1 MGPAKLQNTPSFR
14 FESEIS
20 PSVTDEIDNSMNLHE
35 YQSKGL
41 FADYGIPVPRGIP
54 AECPS
59 GAVSAANELGGD
71 LWVVKAQV
79 HAGGRGKA
87 GGVKLARTPDE
98 VRKYADAMLGSTL
111 VTHQTGPEGL
121 PVDTVYIEEGSD
133 IDRELYLSML
143 VDREV
148 SRISFI
154 ASAAGG
160 MDIEQVAEET
170 PEQIFSV
177 SVAPDAGL
185 QDYQA
190 RQLAFGLG
198 LDKKQMRQFGQLIK
212 NLYRLYLET
221 DASLIEI
228 NPLITT
234 KAGDIVALD
243 GKINIDG
250 SALFRQPRIAELRD
264 PSQEDE
270 AEREAAEHDL
280 NYVSL
285 DGNIACMVNGAGL
298 AMATMD
304 LIKLHGGDPANFLDV
319 GGGAT
324 AERVAAAFKL
334 ILSNESV
341 EAILVNIFGGIV
353 RCDLIAEGIITAVKD
368 VGVSVPVVV
377 RLEGT
382 NVDKGRELL
391 ANSGLDII
399 AAEDL
404 TDAAKKAVAAAA

>member
-1 MGPAKLQNTPSFR
+1 
-14 FESEIS
+14 
-20 PSVTDEIDNSMNLHE
+20 MNLHE
-35 YQSKGL
+35 YQSKRL

-54 AECPS
+54 ADSPNA
-59 GAVSAANELGGD
+59 AVKAAQELGGD

-87 GGVKLARTPDE
+87 GGVKLARTLDE
-98 VRKYADAMLGSTL
+98 IREYADAMLGVQL
-111 VTHQTGPEGL
+111 VTHQSGPEGL
-121 PVDTVYIEEGSD
+121 PVNTVYVEEGSD

-160 MDIEQVAEET
+160 MDIEKVAEET
-170 PEQIFSV
+170 PEKIFSV
-177 SVAPDAGL
+177 AVAPDAGL

-190 RQLAFGLG
+190 RQLAFGLE
-198 LDKKQMRQFGQLIK
+198 LDKQQMRQFG
-212 NLYRLYLET
+212 NLVKKLYQLYLDS
-221 DASLIEI
+221 DASLIEV

-250 SALFRQPRIAELRD
+250 SALFRQPKIAELRD
-264 PSQEDE
+264 KSQEDE
-270 AEREAAEHDL
+270 AERKAAEHDL

-304 LIKLHGGDPANFLDV
+304 LIKLHGGEPANFLDV

-334 ILSNESV
+334 ILSNASV

-353 RCDLIAEGIITAVKD
+353 RCDLIAEGIISAVKE
-368 VGVSVPVVV
+368 VGVKVPVVV

-382 NVDKGRELL
+382 NVKKGRELL

-399 AAEDL
+399 AADDL
-404 TDAAKKAVAAAA
+404 TDAAKKVVAAAA

>member
-1 MGPAKLQNTPSFR
+1 
-14 FESEIS
+14 
-20 PSVTDEIDNSMNLHE
+20 MNLHE
-35 YQSKGL
+35 YQSKRL
-41 FADYGIPVPRGIP
+41 FAEYGIPVPRGIP
-54 AECPS
+54 AES
-59 GAVSAANELGGD
+59 ADAAVKAAKELGGE

-87 GGVKLARTPDE
+87 GGVKLARTLDE
-98 VRKYADAMLGSTL
+98 VREYADGMLGVRL
-111 VTHQTGPEGL
+111 VTHQSGPEGL
-121 PVDTVYIEEGSD
+121 PVNVVYVEEGSE

-160 MDIEQVAEET
+160 MDIEKVAAET
-170 PEQIFSV
+170 PERIFSV
-177 SVAPDAGL
+177 AVAPDAGL

-190 RQLAFGLG
+190 RQLAFGLE
-198 LDKKQMRQFGQLIK
+198 LDKKQMRQFGDLIK
-212 NLYRLYLET
+212 RLYQLYLDS
-221 DASLIEI
+221 DASLIEV

-234 KAGDIVALD
+234 KAGDILALD

-250 SALFRQPRIAELRD
+250 SALFRQPEIFALRD
-264 PSQEDE
+264 TSQEDE
-270 AEREAAEHDL
+270 AERDAAEHDL

-324 AERVAAAFKL
+324 AERVSEAFKL
-334 ILSNESV
+334 ILSNDKV
-341 EAILVNIFGGIV
+341 AAILVNIFGGIV
-353 RCDLIAEGIITAVKD
+353 RCDDIAAGIISAVKD
-368 VGVSVPVVV
+368 VGVKVPVVV

-382 NVDKGRELL
+382 NVNKGLELL

-404 TDAAKKAVAAAA
+404 TEAAQKVVAAAT

>member
-1 MGPAKLQNTPSFR
+1 
-14 FESEIS
+14 
-20 PSVTDEIDNSMNLHE
+20 MNLHE
-35 YQSKGL
+35 YQSKRL

-54 AECPS
+54 AESPNA
-59 GAVSAANELGGD
+59 AVKAAQELGGD

-87 GGVKLARTPDE
+87 GGVKLARSLDE
-98 VRKYADAMLGSTL
+98 VREFTDAMLGSTL
-111 VTHQTGPEGL
+111 ITHQTGPEGL
-121 PVDTVYIEEGSD
+121 PVNTVYIEQGSD

-160 MDIEQVAEET
+160 MDIEKVAAET
-170 PEQIFSV
+170 PEKIFSV
-177 SVAPDAGL
+177 AVSPDAGL

-198 LDKKQMRQFGQLIK
+198 LEKQQVRQFGNLIK
-212 NLYRLYLET
+212 KLYKLYLES
-221 DASLIEI
+221 DASLIEV

-234 KAGDIVALD
+234 KAGDIIALD
-243 GKINIDG
+243 GKINIDS
-250 SALFRQPRIAELRD
+250 SALFRQPKIAELRD
-264 PSQEDE
+264 KSQEDE
-270 AEREAAEHDL
+270 AERKAAEHDL

-304 LIKLHGGDPANFLDV
+304 LIKLHGGEPANFLDV

-334 ILSNESV
+334 ILSNASV

-353 RCDLIAEGIITAVKD
+353 RCDLIAEGIISAVKE

-382 NVDKGRELL
+382 NVGKGRELL

-404 TDAAKKAVAAAA
+404 TDAARKAVAAAT

>member
-1 MGPAKLQNTPSFR
+1 
-14 FESEIS
+14 
-20 PSVTDEIDNSMNLHE
+20 MNLHE
-35 YQSKGL
+35 YQSKIL
-41 FADYGIPVPRGIP
+41 FREYGIAVPRGIP
-54 AECPS
+54 ADS
-59 GAVSAANELGGD
+59 ADGAVKAAEELGGKF
-71 LWVVKAQV
+71 WVVKAQA
-79 HAGGRGKA
+79 HTGGRGKA
-87 GGVKLARTPDE
+87 GGVKLARTFDE
-98 VRKYADAMLGSTL
+98 VRKCADEMLGMTL
-111 VTHQTGPEGL
+111 VTYQTGPEGL
-121 PVDTVYIEEGSD
+121 PVSMVYVEEGSE

-160 MDIEQVAEET
+160 MDIEKVAAET
-170 PEQIFSV
+170 PEKIFAIA
-177 SVAPDAGL
+177 VAPDAGL
-185 QDYQA
+185 QDYQV

-198 LDKKQMRQFGQLIK
+198 LDKKQIRQFGDLIK
-212 NLYRLYLET
+212 KLYQLYVDT
-221 DASLIEI
+221 DASLIEV
-228 NPLITT
+228 NPLITNM
-234 KAGDIVALD
+234 AGDIIALD
-243 GKINIDG
+243 GKINVDA
-250 SALFRQPRIAELRD
+250 SALFRQKEIAKLRD

-270 AEREAAEHDL
+270 VEREAAEHDL

-324 AERVAAAFKL
+324 AERVSAAFKL
-334 ILSNESV
+334 ILSNENV
-341 EAILVNIFGGIV
+341 AAILVNIFGGIV
-353 RCDLIAEGIITAVKD
+353 RCDLIAEGIISAVKE

-382 NVDKGRELL
+382 NVTKGRDLL

-399 AAEDL
+399 AADDL
-404 TDAAKKAVAAAA
+404 TDAALKVVASAA

>member
-1 MGPAKLQNTPSFR
+1 
-14 FESEIS
+14 
-20 PSVTDEIDNSMNLHE
+20 MNLHE
-35 YQSKGL
+35 YQSKRI
-41 FADYGIPVPRGIP
+41 FADYGIPVPRGIA
-54 AECPS
+54 AES
-59 GAVSAANELGGD
+59 ADDAVKAAEELGGD
-71 LWVVKAQV
+71 LWVVKAQA
-79 HAGGRGKA
+79 HTGGRGKA
-87 GGVKLARTPDE
+87 GGVKLAKTMDE
-98 VRKYADAMLGSTL
+98 VRQFADEMLGMTL
-111 VTHQTGPEGL
+111 VTYQTGPEGL
-121 PVDTVYIEEGSD
+121 PVNVVYVEEGSL

-160 MDIEQVAEET
+160 MDIEKVAAET
-170 PEQIFSV
+170 PEKIFSV
-177 SVAPDAGL
+177 SIAPDAGL

-198 LDKKQMRQFGQLIK
+198 LDKKQVRQFGDLIK
-212 NLYRLYLET
+212 KLYQLYLDT
-221 DASLIEI
+221 DASLIEV
-228 NPLITT
+228 NPLITNT
-234 KAGDIVALD
+234 AGDVIALD
-243 GKINIDG
+243 GKINIDA
-250 SALFRQPRIAELRD
+250 SALFRQAALAELRD
-264 PSQEDE
+264 PTQEDE
-270 AEREAAEHDL
+270 AERKAAEHDL

-334 ILSNESV
+334 ILSNDNV
-341 EAILVNIFGGIV
+341 AAILVNIFGGIV
-353 RCDLIAEGIITAVKD
+353 RCDLIAEGIISAVKE

-382 NVDKGRELL
+382 NVKKGRELL

-399 AAEDL
+399 SAVDL
-404 TDAAKKAVAAAA
+404 TDAAKKAVSSAA